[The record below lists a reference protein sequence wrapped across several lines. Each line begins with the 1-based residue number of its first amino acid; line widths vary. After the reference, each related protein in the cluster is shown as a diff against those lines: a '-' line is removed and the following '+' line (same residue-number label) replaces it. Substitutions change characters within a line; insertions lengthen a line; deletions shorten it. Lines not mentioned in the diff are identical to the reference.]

1 VDFQLGHWTSPAID
15 LQYFLYTNTSQDL
28 LDKHEI
34 IVEEYYR
41 HLSGTLSALGYQGV
55 QPSLNQI
62 KQQLQ
67 RRGMYTVILCCT
79 VLPLFLVDR
88 NNVPDTTEAINEE
101 NTIQLSERY
110 KTAVKKLLPNFE
122 EKGWL

>member
-15 LQYFLYTNTSQDL
+15 LQYFLYTSTSQDL
-28 LDKHEI
+28 LDKHEVL
-34 IVEEYYR
+34 VEEYYK
-41 HLSGTLSALGYQGV
+41 HLSDTLSALGYQGF

-67 RRGMYTVILCCT
+67 RRGMYTVIVCCII
-79 VLPLFLVDR
+79 LPVFLVDR
-88 NNVPDTTEAINEE
+88 NNVPDLKEE
-101 NTIQLSERY
+101 DSVELSERY
-110 KTAVKKLLPNFE
+110 KTVIKKLLPILE